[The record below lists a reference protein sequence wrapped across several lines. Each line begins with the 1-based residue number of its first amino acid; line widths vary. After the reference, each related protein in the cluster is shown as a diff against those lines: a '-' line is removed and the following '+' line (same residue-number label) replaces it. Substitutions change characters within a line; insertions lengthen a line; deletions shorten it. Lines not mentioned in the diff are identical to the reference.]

1 MESKDILIIDDDDN
15 MNFALC
21 ETLRRQRYR
30 VDTADSYLAAI
41 EKLRFQRYPVVITDV
56 RMPDGNG
63 LNLIGRI
70 KADSPDSSVL
80 VMTAYGTIEDAVKAL
95 KSGAVDYILKPFPA
109 EQIIRLVA
117 DNFPTRFNAKSNWRL
132 IHSDPAM
139 SGLIQRARKA
149 AASEASILIQG
160 ESGTGKEILARFIH
174 QNSPR
179 ANGPYLAVNCA
190 AIPDNLLE
198 SELFGHEKGA
208 FTGAEKMK
216 PGKFEL
222 AEGGT
227 LVLDEIGD
235 MPLTL
240 QAKILRVLQEGEI
253 DRLGGSAPI
262 AVDVRVIAITNHD
275 IRNLIGNGRFREDLY
290 YRLNVVEFT
299 VPPLRERAT
308 EIEQIALAVLEN
320 LNAALPGAGKRFSDK
335 ARQRLLA
342 HSWPGNVRE
351 LQNVV
356 QRAAIFSDSE
366 LIDDKDIE
374 FSAPAVSVGNSAL
387 ELKTIDAMERDMIR
401 KALEKTDNNKTKA
414 AEILGISV
422 RTLRNKLA
430 EYRQSDGLPV
440 DDEDGA

>member
-1 MESKDILIIDDDDN
+1 MEPKDILIIDDDDN
-15 MNFALC
+15 MNYALC

-30 VDTADSYLAAI
+30 VDSVESYLAAI
-41 EKLRFQRYPVVITDV
+41 DKLRFQRYPVVITDV

-70 KADSPDSSVL
+70 KDESPDTSVL

-109 EQIIRLVA
+109 EQIIKLVA
-117 DNFPTRFNAKSNWRL
+117 EHFPAHFNAKSNWRM
-132 IHSDPAM
+132 IHSDPIMLA
-139 SGLIQRARKA
+139 LVEKARKA
-149 AASEASILIQG
+149 ALSDASILIQG
-160 ESGTGKEILARFIH
+160 ESGTGKEILARLIH
-174 QNSPR
+174 RSSPR
-179 ANGPYLAVNCA
+179 REGPYLAVNCA

-235 MPLTL
+235 MPMTL
-240 QAKILRVLQEGEI
+240 QAKILRALQEGEI
-253 DRLGGSAPI
+253 DRLGGSTPI
-262 AVDVRVIAITNHD
+262 MIDVRVIAITNQE
-275 IRNLIGNGRFREDLY
+275 IRKLIADGRFREDLY
-290 YRLNVVEFT
+290 YRLNVVEFV
-299 VPPLRERAT
+299 VPPLRERT
-308 EIEQIALAVLEN
+308 SEIEQIAMVLLDT
-320 LNAALPGAGKRFSDK
+320 LNAALPGKGKHFNDK
-335 ARQRLLA
+335 AMQRLIG

-356 QRAAIFSDSE
+356 QRAVIFSNGE
-366 LIDDKDIE
+366 LIDEQDIE
-374 FSAPAVSVGNSAL
+374 FSSPDTSVK
-387 ELKTIDAMERDMIR
+387 EPVMKLKTIEAMERDMIT
-401 KALEKTDNNKTKA
+401 KALEKTENNKTRA

-430 EYRQSDGLPV
+430 EYRQLDGRFEQ
-440 DDEDGA
+440 DEE

>member
-1 MESKDILIIDDDDN
+1 MDPQDILIIDDDDN

-30 VDTADSYLAAI
+30 VDSADSYLGAI
-41 EKLRFQRYPVVITDV
+41 EKLRFQKYPVVITDV

-63 LNLIGRI
+63 LDLVGRI
-70 KADSPDSSVL
+70 KEESPDTSVL
-80 VMTAYGTIEDAVKAL
+80 VMTAYGTIQDAVSAL
-95 KSGAVDYILKPFPA
+95 KSGAADYILKPFPA
-109 EQIIRLVA
+109 EQIIKLVA
-117 DNFPTRFNAKSNWRL
+117 DHFPSRFNARSNWRM

-139 SGLIQRARKA
+139 IRLVEKAQKA
-149 AASEASILIQG
+149 AQSEASIVILG
-160 ESGTGKEILARFIH
+160 ESGTGKEILARYIH
-174 QNSPR
+174 QNSSR
-179 ANGPYLAVNCA
+179 HSGPYLAVNCA

-235 MPLTL
+235 MPLSL

-253 DRLGGSAPI
+253 DRLGGGGPI
-262 AVDVRVIAITNHD
+262 LIDVRVIAITNQEIPKL
-275 IRNLIGNGRFREDLY
+275 IREGKFREDLY
-290 YRLNVVEFT
+290 YRLNVLEFR
-299 VPPLRERAT
+299 VPPLRQRPG
-308 EIEQIALAVLEN
+308 EIEQIARAVLDS
-320 LNAALPGAGKRFSDK
+320 LNHSLPPPGKRFSESAMK
-335 ARQRLLA
+335 KLLG
-342 HSWPGNVRE
+342 HTWPGNVRE

-356 QRAAIFSDSE
+356 QRAAIFADGD
-366 LIDDKDIE
+366 LIDGEDIE
-374 FSAPAVSVGNSAL
+374 FSLPSPAPNTAL
-387 ELKTIDAMERDMIR
+387 ELKTIEDMERDMIQ
-401 KALEKTDNNKTKA
+401 KALEKTENNKTRA

-430 EYRQSDGLPV
+430 EYRQQGGSFS
-440 DDEDGA
+440 EAEE

>member
-1 MESKDILIIDDDDN
+1 MEPKDILIIDDDDN

-21 ETLRRQRYR
+21 ETLRRQKYR
-30 VDTADSYLAAI
+30 VDSAESYLSAI

-63 LNLIGRI
+63 LDLIDRI
-70 KADSPDSSVL
+70 KEESPDTSVL

-95 KSGAVDYILKPFPA
+95 KSGAVDYMLKPFPA
-109 EQIIRLVA
+109 QQIIQLVSEH
-117 DNFPTRFNAKSNWRL
+117 FPVRFNPRSNWRML
-132 IHSDPAM
+132 HSDPGMTA
-139 SGLIQRARKA
+139 LVERARKA
-149 AASEASILIQG
+149 AASDATVLIQG
-160 ESGTGKEILARFIH
+160 ESGTGKEVLARFIH

-179 ANGPYLAVNCA
+179 REGPYLAVNCA

-208 FTGAEKMK
+208 FTGADKMK

-240 QAKILRVLQEGEI
+240 QAKILRTLQEGEI
-253 DRLGGSAPI
+253 DRLGGASPI
-262 AVDVRVIAITNHD
+262 LVNVRVIAITNQD
-275 IRNLIGNGRFREDLY
+275 IHKLIRQGSFREDLY
-290 YRLNVVEFT
+290 YRINVVEFT
-299 VPPLRERAT
+299 VPPLRDRPT
-308 EIEQIALAVLEN
+308 EIELIAKALLDAIN
-320 LNAALPGAGKRFSDK
+320 GTLPGAEKQFTPR
-335 ARQRLLA
+335 ALQRLLA
-342 HSWPGNVRE
+342 HPWPGNVRE

-356 QRAAIFSDSE
+356 QRAAIFSE
-366 LIDDKDIE
+366 GERIDEKEIE
-374 FSAPAVSVGNSAL
+374 FASPASSSKTGQT
-387 ELKTIDAMERDMIR
+387 ELQTIEAMEREMIH

-430 EYRQSDGLPV
+430 EYRQP
-440 DDEDGA
+440 DEMSED